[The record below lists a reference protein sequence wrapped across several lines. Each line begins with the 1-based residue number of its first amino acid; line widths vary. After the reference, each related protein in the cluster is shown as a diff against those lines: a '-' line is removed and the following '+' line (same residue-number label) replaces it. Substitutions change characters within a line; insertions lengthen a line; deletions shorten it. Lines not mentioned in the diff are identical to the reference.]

1 MNPLAQL
8 ILTTLYSVKTW
19 APLQWI
25 GLVMVVAAY
34 FLPRFVAMEASAGD
48 ALDTLYLVGGALLA
62 GRPMATTT
70 TATVTTV
77 GPPPPTPTPGASP

>member
-8 ILTTLYSVKTW
+8 LLGTIYSVKTW
-19 APLQWI
+19 TPVQWV
-25 GLVMVVAAY
+25 GLVMVCGAY
-34 FLPRFVAMEASAGD
+34 FLPRLLIMEPSAGD

-77 GPPPPTPTPGASP
+77 TPPAPKDPP

>member
-8 ILTTLYSVKTW
+8 LLTTIYSVKTW
-19 APLQWI
+19 APLQWV
-25 GLVMVVAAY
+25 GLVMVTVAY
-34 FLPRFVAMEASAGD
+34 FLPRLLVMEPSAGD

-77 GPPPPTPTPGASP
+77 GPPPSAPAPGAPP